1 MDLTLKQ
8 KEIQRIKSVAD
19 RISIVHLNFF
29 EYEKTLVI
37 FRFTSRPMFDST
49 FQFQW
54 ELCH

>member
-54 ELCH
+54 E